1 MIEINGRHI
10 CENCFEETAS
20 VPCAHCGYDP
30 AESARDPTLLAP
42 GTVLLEKYIIGKVL
56 GKGGFGVTYLTYDK
70 AAENKVVV
78 KEYFP
83 YGIARRSADNTTV
96 TFSSADNADVFEV
109 GAEKFYNEAK
119 LISKFNDYPNIVNIY
134 EFFYEN
140 GTVYYSMEYLS
151 GQTLK
156 EYIRDHGT
164 IGAPQALYIARRIA
178 DALEVAHGG
187 SVLHRDI
194 SPDNI
199 IICDN
204 GNVKLIDFG
213 SARQVIDERSQS
225 FSVIVKPGFAPLEQ
239 YQKNGNQ
246 GPWTDIFSLGTTLY
260 FALTGDIPE
269 DPISRFDEDDTF
281 KSNLFDID
289 PELWDIISKAVKLK
303 IKDRY
308 ASAAELNEAL
318 KKVSFKSQQLTTY
331 PNGTAARK
339 RKTAPPK
346 TDSGSGNYRQHIV
359 FPSQTEMKG
368 FFEKRLHTV
377 IDYKAKV
384 HYLTLEEEYKQIYE
398 TLYSGIENRQSEIS
412 FKGHGYEYGAV
423 NSVYNKMLYD
433 NPHLCHVQDF
443 SAVYR
448 DDNKLVAG
456 VRLNYRE
463 NDNSKMI
470 NRILDIISYVNED
483 DSMIDKL
490 VTVHD
495 YLVKNI
501 QISERFGYDA
511 CASAYGAVVNKKAD
525 DIGFAK
531 AFCYLAQALGYNCYV
546 IDGKYKGELRAWCR
560 VKLEDTWFNVD
571 VYGDKLAGNVVT
583 KMKVEEFDTCFLT
596 YFLTNDQYIQKNG
609 YAGNSE
615 YRYLW
620 VGEYAAAYYKGN
632 YYFQRNK
639 HYYFYEGYEFAY
651 SIILDRSVDSFKKYN
666 PSTLYHVAPFV
677 VDELYDKM
685 NGQYLSDIEDQYG
698 MKVSGFTMDYFPNE
712 FVVTLIK

>member
-1 MIEINGRHI
+1 MIEINGRQM

-30 AESARDPTLLAP
+30 AESAKDPTLLAP

-109 GAEKFYNEAK
+109 GTEKFYNEAK

-140 GTVYYSMEYLS
+140 GTVYYSMEYLR

-164 IGAPQALYIARRIA
+164 IGASQALYIARRIA
-178 DALEVAHGG
+178 DALEVAHGE

-225 FSVIVKPGFAPLEQ
+225 FSAIVKPGFAPLEQ

-281 KSNLFDID
+281 KSNLFDIN

-318 KKVSFKSQQLTTY
+318 KKVSFKSQRLVVY
-331 PNGTAARK
+331 PNGASARK
-339 RKTAPPK
+339 RETAPTK
-346 TDSGSGNYRQHIV
+346 TDSGSENYRQHIV
-359 FPSQTEMKG
+359 FSSQTEMKG

-384 HYLTLEEEYKQIYE
+384 HYLTLDEEYKQIYE
-398 TLYSGIENRQSEIS
+398 TLYSGTENRQSEIS
-412 FKGHGYEYGAV
+412 FKGSGYEYGAV

-456 VRLNYRE
+456 VRISYCE

-495 YLVKNI
+495 YLIKNT
-501 QISERFGYDA
+501 QISERFAYDA
-511 CASAYGAVVNKKAD
+511 CDSAYGAVVNKKAD

-609 YAGNSE
+609 YAGNPE

-620 VGEYAAAYYKGN
+620 EGEYAAAYYKGN

-639 HYYFYEGYEFAY
+639 HYYFYEGHEFAY
-651 SIILDRSVDSFKKYN
+651 SIILDRSVDSFKKHN
-666 PSTLYHVAPFV
+666 PSLDCYVAPFV

-685 NGQYLSDIEDQYG
+685 NSQYLSDIEEKYG
-698 MKVSGFTMDYFPNE
+698 MKFSGFTMDYFPNE

>member
-1 MIEINGRHI
+1 MIEINGRSI
-10 CENCFEETAS
+10 CENCFEETAA

-30 AESARDPTLLAP
+30 AESAKDPTLLAP
-42 GTVLLEKYIIGKVL
+42 GTVLLEKYIIGRVL

-96 TFSSADNADVFEV
+96 TFSSDDSADVFEE
-109 GAEKFYNEAK
+109 GAEKFYNEARI
-119 LISKFNDYPNIVNIY
+119 ISRFNDYPNIVNIY

-140 GTVYYSMEYLS
+140 NTVYYSMEYLS

-156 EYIRDHGT
+156 EYIRDHGV
-164 IGAPQALYIARRIA
+164 ILAPQALYIARRVA
-178 DALEVAHGG
+178 DALEVAHGE

-239 YQKNGNQ
+239 YQKKGNQ

-281 KSNLFDID
+281 KSNLFDIA
-289 PELWDIISKAVKLK
+289 PELWDIISKAAKLK

-318 KKVSFKSQQLTTY
+318 KKVSFKSQRLAAY
-331 PNGTAARK
+331 PNENAARK
-339 RKTAPPK
+339 RETASLK
-346 TDSGSGNYRQHIV
+346 TDAVSENYKQHIV
-359 FPSQTEMKG
+359 FPSQIEMKG
-368 FFEKRLHTV
+368 FFEKHLHTV

-384 HYLTLEEEYKQIYE
+384 HYLTLEEEYKPIYDL
-398 TLYSGIENRQSEIS
+398 LYSGMENRQSELS
-412 FKGHGYEYGAV
+412 FNGFGYEYGAV
-423 NSVYNKMLYD
+423 SSVYNKMLYD

-443 SAVYR
+443 SAVYS
-448 DDNKLVAG
+448 DDNKLVVG

-470 NRILDIISYVNED
+470 NRILDIINYVNED

-495 YLVKNI
+495 YLIKNT
-501 QISERFGYDA
+501 QISERFAYDA

-531 AFCYLAQALGYNCYV
+531 AFCYLTQALGVNCYV
-546 IDGKYKGELRAWCR
+546 MDGQYKGELRAWCR

-571 VYGDKLAGNVVT
+571 CYGDKLAGNVVT
-583 KMKVEEFDTCFLT
+583 KMKVEEFDTCFRT
-596 YFLTNDQYIQKNG
+596 YFLTNDDHIQAHG
-609 YAGNSE
+609 YTSGSE
-615 YRYLW
+615 YRYLFE
-620 VGEYAAAYYKGN
+620 GEYAAAYRKGN

-639 HYYFYEGYEFAY
+639 QYYFTIGPDSAY
-651 SIILDRSVDSFKKYN
+651 SIILDNSVECFKN
-666 PSTLYHVAPFV
+666 HIPSTSYYVAPFV
-677 VDELYDKM
+677 VDGLYDKM
-685 NGQYLSDIEDQYG
+685 NSQYLSDIEEKYG
-698 MKVSGFTMDYFPNE
+698 MKFSVFTVDYFPNE
-712 FVVTLIK
+712 FVVTLTK

>member
-1 MIEINGRHI
+1 MIEISGRHI
-10 CENCFEETAS
+10 CENCFEETECG
-20 VPCAHCGYDP
+20 PCAHCGYDP
-30 AESARDPTLLAP
+30 AESAKDPTLLAP

-96 TFSSADNADVFEV
+96 VSSSADNADIFED

-119 LISKFNDYPNIVNIY
+119 FISKFNGHPNIVNIY

-140 GTVYYSMEYLS
+140 NTVYYSMEYLS

-164 IGAPQALYIARRIA
+164 IRAPQALYIARRVA
-178 DALEVAHGG
+178 DALEVAHSE

-199 IICDN
+199 VICNN

-239 YQKNGNQ
+239 YQKKSNQ

-289 PELWDIISKAVKLK
+289 PELWDIISKAAKLK
-303 IKDRY
+303 IEDRY

-318 KKVSFKSQQLTTY
+318 KRVSFKPQRLVAY
-331 PNGTAARK
+331 PNGTASRK
-339 RKTAPPK
+339 RENTYSK
-346 TDSGSGNYRQHIV
+346 TDAGSKNYKRHIV
-359 FPSQTEMKG
+359 FSSQTDMKG
-368 FFEKRLHTV
+368 FFDKHLRTV
-377 IDYKAKV
+377 TDYKAKV
-384 HYLTLEEEYKQIYE
+384 HYLTVEEECKPLFE
-398 TLYSGIENRQSEIS
+398 MLYSGMENGQSEIP
-412 FKGHGYEYGAV
+412 FKEQGYEYGAV
-423 NSVYNKMLYD
+423 KAVYNKMLYD
-433 NPHLCHVQDF
+433 NPHLCYAQDF
-443 SAVYR
+443 SAVYH
-448 DDNKLVAG
+448 DDNKLING
-456 VRLNYRE
+456 VRLNYCE
-463 NDNSKMI
+463 KDHLKMI

-490 VTVHD
+490 VIIHD
-495 YLVKNI
+495 YLVNNT
-501 QISERFGYDA
+501 QISERLAHDA
-511 CASAYGAVVNKKAD
+511 CASAYGAVVNQNAD

-531 AFCYLAQALGYNCYV
+531 AFCYLAQALGFSCYV
-546 IDGKYKGELRAWCR
+546 IDGQYKGELRAWCR

-571 VYGDKLAGNVVT
+571 CYGDKLAGNVVT
-583 KMKVEEFDTCFLT
+583 KMKVEESDTCFKT
-596 YFLTNDQYIQKNG
+596 YFLTNDHHIQANG
-609 YAGNSE
+609 YAPNPE
-615 YRYLW
+615 YRYLCE
-620 VGEYAAAYYKGN
+620 GEYAAAYRKDN
-632 YYFQRNK
+632 YFFQRNK
-639 HYYFYEGYEFAY
+639 HYYFFIGPDSAY
-651 SIILDRSVDSFKKYN
+651 SIILERSVDSFKKHN
-666 PSTLYHVAPFV
+666 PSTAYFVAPFV
-677 VDELYDKM
+677 VDRLYDKM
-685 NGQYLSDIEDQYG
+685 NSQYLSDIEEQYG
-698 MKVSGFTMDYFPNE
+698 MKFSGFTMDYFPNE
-712 FVVTLIK
+712 FIVTLIK